1 MRFPEFADEW
11 KQTTLG
17 ELLNFYSTN
26 SYSWDQLDYKHG
38 SIYNVH
44 YGLIHKG
51 LPTICS
57 LDKVK
62 LPFIKEEIDINKY
75 TICKAGDLII
85 ADASEDTDDVGKA
98 IEILEC
104 EDKQVVAGLH
114 TIHARSK
121 QCITSLGFKGYLL
134 ASKGIKEQIRQ
145 VAQGTKVYS
154 ISAKLLAPLITSLP
168 SLAEQKKIAGF
179 LSLIDERIE
188 SCSETIKEKKREK
201 ATLLNQLFSQKLR
214 FPQFSDEWQQTTLGE
229 IAEITS
235 GYSGEQEQME
245 TPYRVSRIETISSG
259 VIDIERVGF
268 VSYDAKLV
276 AYKLSLGDILFSNI
290 NSIEHI
296 GKSAIVS
303 RPIDLY
309 HGMNLLRLK
318 AINID
323 PYVLYYHLQRDVVR
337 NRFRSIANKAVSQ
350 ASINQTTLGKE
361 PVLLAPTLAEQ
372 NKIADFLS
380 LIDERIEVEEAL
392 LKQYEMQKK
401 YLLRQMFI

>member
-1 MRFPEFADEW
+1 MAKNHKIAKCPPLRFPQFKDEW

-26 SYSWDQLDYKHG
+26 SYSWNQLDYKHG

-75 TICKAGDLII
+75 TRCKAGDLII

-98 IEILEC
+98 IEIVEC

-121 QCITSLGFKGYLL
+121 RCITSLGFKGYLL

-168 SLAEQKKIAGF
+168 SLAEQKKIASF
-179 LSLIDERIE
+179 LSLIDERIQ
-188 SCSETIKEKKREK
+188 SCSETIKERKREK
-201 ATLLNQLFSQKLR
+201 AALLNQLFSQKLR
-214 FPQFSDEWQQTTLGE
+214 FPQFSDEWQVTIISKLCKVSTGSMNTQDKVEYGQYPFYIRSAAIERANRYTYEGVAIL
-229 IAEITS
+229 
-235 GYSGEQEQME
+235 
-245 TPYRVSRIETISSG
+245 TPGDG
-259 VIDIERVGF
+259 VIGKIFHYAEGKIAVHQRVYILSDIKVNAKYLYQYFSARFHERVIRM
-268 VSYDAKLV
+268 SAKNTV
-276 AYKLSLGDILFSNI
+276 D
-290 NSIEHI
+290 SI
-296 GKSAIVS
+296 
-303 RPIDLY
+303 R
-309 HGMNLLRLK
+309 MNM
-318 AINID
+318 ITD
-323 PYVLYYHLQRDVVR
+323 M
-337 NRFRSIANKAVSQ
+337 SICV
-350 ASINQTTLGKE
+350 
-361 PVLLAPTLAEQ
+361 PTLAEQ
-372 NKIADFLS
+372 KKIADFLS
-380 LIDERIEVEEAL
+380 LIDECIEVEEELLEQYERQKRYL
-392 LKQYEMQKK
+392 LKQ
-401 YLLRQMFI
+401 MFI

>member
-1 MRFPEFADEW
+1 MRFPQFKDEW

-26 SYSWDQLDYKHG
+26 SYSWNQLDYKHG

-75 TICKAGDLII
+75 TRCKAGDLII

-98 IEILEC
+98 IEIVEC

-121 QCITSLGFKGYLL
+121 RCITSLGFKGYLL

-168 SLAEQKKIAGF
+168 SLAEQKKIASF
-179 LSLIDERIE
+179 LSLIDERIQ
-188 SCSETIKEKKREK
+188 SCSETITQMKSLRISFYRTISHQRKREWQNIFLRDILTERK
-201 ATLLNQLFSQKLR
+201 ENNSMHYDVYSVSVSRGIVNQIEHLGRSFAAKDTSHYNTVHFGDVVYTKSPTGR
-214 FPQFSDEWQQTTLGE
+214 FPYGIVKQS
-229 IAEITS
+229 
-235 GYSGEQEQME
+235 
-245 TPYRVSRIETISSG
+245 RV
-259 VIDIERVGF
+259 
-268 VSYDAKLV
+268 
-276 AYKLSLGDILFSNI
+276 
-290 NSIEHI
+290 
-296 GKSAIVS
+296 KSAV
-303 RPIDLY
+303 
-309 HGMNLLRLK
+309 
-318 AINID
+318 
-323 PYVLYYHLQRDVVR
+323 
-337 NRFRSIANKAVSQ
+337 AVSPLYGVY
-350 ASINQTTLGKE
+350 IPNNYYIGV
-361 PVLLAPTLAEQ
+361 VLNNFFESSVRTSNYLAPLIQKGAKNTMNITTQHFLD
-372 NKIADFLS
+372 NKILLPTSSEEQKKMADY
-380 LIDERIEVEEAL
+380 LILLDERIEVEEEL